1 MKITKERLKEIIKEE
16 VSTLI
21 ASELNE
27 VGYYG
32 LGAEPFGAE
41 RYRKKIQGF
50 ADMLDKAESFG
61 DPIFTQIQDAI
72 KLSVSEMLLN
82 IEDEDMKM
90 DLLGIVHEVIG
101 RKYDYLVTQIRDEL
115 PEPI

>member
-61 DPIFTQIQDAI
+61 DPIGKQLASAI
-72 KLSVSEMLLN
+72 KLSVSEILSN
-82 IEDEDMKM
+82 IKDEDVKQGVIEIVYE
-90 DLLGIVHEVIG
+90 LLGG
-101 RKYDYLVTQIRDEL
+101 YYLER
-115 PEPI
+115 

>member
-1 MKITKERLKEIIKEE
+1 M
-16 VSTLI
+16 
-21 ASELNE
+21 
-27 VGYYG
+27 
-32 LGAEPFGAE
+32 FF
-41 RYRKKIQGF
+41 RKHAVNLRDFSGF
-50 ADMLDKAESFG
+50 DGFVDMLDKVPYG
-61 DPIFTQIQDAI
+61 DPIMKQLESAI